1 MLVWF
6 FTAVYFLAFFVIINF
21 VINNFVSIGFAA
33 DSFLA
38 IFCWVIAFFASVGLA
53 EYTEKKIAEKYSKK

>member
-6 FTAVYFLAFFVIINF
+6 FTAVYFLAFFVVINF
-21 VINNFVSIGFAA
+21 VINNFINIGFAA
-33 DSFLA
+33 QSFLA
-38 IFCWVIAFFASVGLA
+38 IFCWVVAFFASDGLA

>member
-1 MLVWF
+1 MV
-6 FTAVYFLAFFVIINF
+6 INF

>member
-1 MLVWF
+1 MRVWV

-21 VINNFVSIGFAA
+21 VINNFINIGFAA
-33 DSFLA
+33 QSFLA
-38 IFCWVIAFFASVGLA
+38 IFCWVVAFFASVGLA